1 MANKLVGRVM
11 WVGRATVFLM
21 GLAVILALV
30 FGVASTA
37 LAGTGVGAV
46 FNLGKT
52 NSVNKLSALVGSV
65 SGPMLR
71 IDNNGRGSALNLE
84 VQPGKAPLK
93 VSPGAGMAT
102 GLRAEDAKT
111 ADVAGYAQSAGEA
124 SDSDK
129 IDGKD
134 STEFLGASAKANDA
148 DNLDGKDSSQ
158 FMTASTYFSQS
169 PHTSGQD
176 IGNGTGIRHAEWR
189 CDEGDQLLTGGYRWM
204 VNATSVAVVGSWP
217 SGNTWLVQW
226 ANTAAPNQPYE
237 MQIYIKCA
245 DTAAPAHT

>member
-1 MANKLVGRVM
+1 MRMTKRLVGRVM
-11 WVGRATVFLM
+11 RIGRATVFFM
-21 GLAVILALV
+21 GLAVTLALL

-52 NSVNKLSALVGSV
+52 NSVNKISALVGSAA
-65 SGPMLR
+65 GPIVR
-71 IDNNGRGSALNLE
+71 IDNNGRGSTLNLE
-84 VQPGKAPLK
+84 VQPGKAPLT

-111 ADVAGYAQSAGEA
+111 ADVAGFAQSAGMA
-124 SDSDK
+124 SNS
-129 IDGKD
+129 
-134 STEFLGASAKANDA
+134 

-169 PHTSGQD
+169 PHTTGQD
-176 IGNGTGIRHAEWR
+176 IGNGTGIHHAEWR
-189 CDEGDQLLTGGYRWM
+189 CDPGDQLLTGGYRWM

-217 SGNTWLVQW
+217 SGNSWIVQW

-245 DTAAPAHT
+245 DTASPAHG

>member
-1 MANKLVGRVM
+1 MDKRLVGRVM
-11 WVGRATVFLM
+11 WVGRAAVFFM
-21 GLAVILALV
+21 GLAVTLALL

-37 LAGTGVGAV
+37 LAGTGVGDV

-52 NSVNKLSALVGSV
+52 NGVNKISTLVGSV
-65 SGPMLR
+65 SGSMLR

-84 VQPGKAPLK
+84 VQPGMAPLR
-93 VSPGAGMAT
+93 VSPGAGIAT
-102 GLRAEDAKT
+102 GLRAQDAKT

-124 SDSDK
+124 SDSN
-129 IDGKD
+129 
-134 STEFLGASAKANDA
+134 S
-148 DNLDGKDSSQ
+148 LDGKDSSQ
-158 FMTASTYFSQS
+158 FMTASTYFKQS

-176 IGNGTGIRHAEWR
+176 IGNGTGIRHAEFS
-189 CDEGDQLLTGGYRWM
+189 CDPGDQLLTGGYRWM

-245 DTAAPAHT
+245 DTAAPAHD